1 MAVSEWFPLLCLLL
15 LALLGGATLG
25 GLSFNLIAGREAET
39 T

>member
-1 MAVSEWFPLLCLLL
+1 MAVSEWLSLLGLLL

-25 GLSFNLIAGREAET
+25 GLSFYLMAGRESNT